1 MQLLSPEIVT
11 GYLMI
16 FHSNEDTGR
25 RRDGTQWVD
34 FFRDAVERL
43 SGRDAPAWTPGMIE
57 ASAVVVVDF
66 TEGPNIVRKPALQAF
81 FNRLSAC
88 VRDRNPDMF

>member
-1 MQLLSPEIVT
+1 
-11 GYLMI
+11 
-16 FHSNEDTGR
+16 
-25 RRDGTQWVD
+25 
-34 FFRDAVERL
+34 
-43 SGRDAPAWTPGMIE
+43 MIE

-66 TEGPNIVRKPALQAF
+66 TQGPNIVRKPDMHAF